1 MEYIISGAIGTMMLL
16 YAVIIIECLR
26 HPEW

>member
-1 MEYIISGAIGTMMLL
+1 MQYLILSGVGAMIIL
-16 YAVIIIECLR
+16 YAVIIVECLR

>member
-1 MEYIISGAIGTMMLL
+1 MQYLILSGVGTMIIL
-16 YAVIIIECLR
+16 YAVIIVECLR

>member
-1 MEYIISGAIGTMMLL
+1 MEYIISGGIGIMMLL
-16 YAVIIIECLR
+16 YTVIIVECLR